1 MITINYMKMC
11 EKAKEIQKLWERPFK
26 NYVGDFYWR
35 GKKYLQIPSA
45 CAFVTEIMFVPKKN
59 NIWLPTQ
66 EQLWGMLPEIK
77 DKVHVVFRFN
87 KFLSGKYIND
97 SAHVAFVMLS
107 NMPKE
112 DEEDF
117 SITELLFCFIM
128 SEKYNKIW
136 TGEKWEEIK

>member
-1 MITINYMKMC
+1 MIIKNYIKMC
-11 EKAKEIQKLWERPFK
+11 ETAIEIQAAC
-26 NYVGDFYWR
+26 
-35 GKKYLQIPSA
+35 KYEGGEYFLNVAGEI
-45 CAFVTEIMFVPKKN
+45 EIMHLNLTERMKGWFRN
-59 NIWLPTQ
+59 YYHLYLPTQ
-66 EQLWGMLPEIK
+66 EKLWNMLPEIK

-87 KFLSGKYIND
+87 KFLSGKYI
-97 SAHVAFVMLS
+97 SEMQISQQRAFVVLM
-107 NMPKE
+107 NTPKE